1 MAVTNVLVADSSST
15 GHDAVRAAL
24 ANRGYRVLAAGT
36 SAEADRLL
44 SGEEVHVLLIG
55 PALDGADGWQAC
67 THLRASNRT
76 VSLQVMVLM
85 PAGGSGDAVRAL
97 DAGADDFLRLP
108 ADPEEL
114 AARVRAAVK
123 RRQAQAGLI
132 KEREFY
138 RIAVAEEERLSSLV
152 LDQNQSLKA
161 ANEKIRQL
169 NDDLEKANH
178 ELEQLAAYDALSG
191 LLNRRTL
198 FSRISVEIERAT
210 RMRVPLTG
218 LMVDI
223 DRFKSV
229 NDNYGHPCGDLV
241 IREIGVKLQ
250 NRLRK
255 YDFAGRY
262 GGEEFFVLLSNSTEV
277 QAERIGDRF
286 RREMAETRFTCNGES
301 FAVTLSIGV
310 ARFRDGDTQDSWI
323 EHADRALYQA
333 KDSGRNRV
341 VIA

>member
-55 PALDGADGWQAC
+55 SSLDGADGWQAC
-67 THLRASNRT
+67 TRLRAANRQ
-76 VSLQVMVLM
+76 VPLQVIVLM
-85 PAGGSGDAVRAL
+85 PAGGAGDAVRSL
-97 DAGADDFLRLP
+97 DAGADDFLRMP
-108 ADPEEL
+108 CDPEEL
-114 AARVRAAVK
+114 AARVRAAVD

-161 ANEKIRQL
+161 AYEKIRQL
-169 NDDLEKANH
+169 NGELEKANR
-178 ELEQLAAYDALSG
+178 ELEQLAAYDTLSG

-198 FSRISVEIERAT
+198 FSRIGVEIDRSS
-210 RMRVPLTG
+210 RMNVPLTG
-218 LMVDI
+218 MMIDI

-241 IREIGVKLQ
+241 IREIGGRLQ

-255 YDFAGRY
+255 YDFGGRY
-262 GGEEFFVLLSNSTEV
+262 GGEEFFVLLANSTEV

-301 FAVTLSIGV
+301 FSVTLSIGV
-310 ARFRDGDTQDSWI
+310 ARFRDGDTQETWI
-323 EHADRALYQA
+323 ERADRALYRA
-333 KDSGRNRV
+333 KEGGRNRV
-341 VIA
+341 IIA

>member
-1 MAVTNVLVADSSST
+1 MPAVTLLVADSSPGELQS
-15 GHDAVRAAL
+15 VRAAL
-24 ANRGYRVLAAGT
+24 SNRGYRLLSAGT
-36 SAEADRLL
+36 GTEAQRLL
-44 SGEEVHVLLIG
+44 AEEEVNILLLGATLGDADGYQLCSRVREEHRQVPLQVLVLQPASG
-55 PALDGADGWQAC
+55 PADVA
-67 THLRASNRT
+67 
-76 VSLQVMVLM
+76 
-85 PAGGSGDAVRAL
+85 RAL
-97 DAGADDFLRLP
+97 DAGADDSLRLP
-108 ADPEEL
+108 CDPEEL
-114 AARVRAAVK
+114 AARVRAAVA
-123 RRQAQAGLI
+123 RWQAQAGLI

-161 ANEKIRQL
+161 AYEKIRQL
-169 NDDLEKANH
+169 NGELEKANR

-198 FSRISVEIERAT
+198 FSRIGVEIERAT
-210 RMRVPLTG
+210 RMNVPLTG

-223 DRFKSV
+223 DRFKSI
-229 NDNYGHPCGDLV
+229 NDNFGHPCGDLV

-286 RREMAETRFTCNGES
+286 RREMAETRFTCNAES

-323 EHADRALYQA
+323 ESADRALYRA
-333 KDSGRNRV
+333 KEAGRNRV

>member
-1 MAVTNVLVADSSST
+1 MPAVTLLIADSSP
-15 GHDAVRAAL
+15 GELECVCAAL
-24 ANRGYRVLAAGT
+24 ANRGYRLRTAASG
-36 SAEADRLL
+36 AEARRLL
-44 SGEEVHVLLIG
+44 AEEETDILLVAA
-55 PALDGADGWQAC
+55 ALGDADGYQLCTQA
-67 THLRASNRT
+67 RAERRQ
-76 VSLQVMVLM
+76 VPLQVIVLQPSAD
-85 PAGGSGDAVRAL
+85 PADVARAL
-97 DAGADDFLRLP
+97 EAGADDWLRLP
-108 ADPEEL
+108 CATDEL
-114 AARVRAAVK
+114 AARVHAAVL
-123 RRQAQAGLI
+123 RWQAQAGLI

-161 ANEKIRQL
+161 AYEKIRQL
-169 NDDLEKANH
+169 NGDLEKANH

-198 FSRISVEIERAT
+198 FARIGVEIERAT

-323 EHADRALYQA
+323 ERADRALYQA
-333 KDSGRNRV
+333 KDAGRNRV
-341 VIA
+341 IIA

>member
-1 MAVTNVLVADSSST
+1 VSAATVLIADSSPAELAS
-15 GHDAVRAAL
+15 VRIAL
-24 ANRGYRVLAAGT
+24 SNQGYRLLAADT
-36 SAEADRLL
+36 EAETRRLL
-44 SGEEVHVLLIG
+44 AEEEVHILLLGTVFDDVDGYHLCSQVRAERRQVPLQLLVLQPLPG
-55 PALDGADGWQAC
+55 PTDVAK
-67 THLRASNRT
+67 
-76 VSLQVMVLM
+76 
-85 PAGGSGDAVRAL
+85 AL
-97 DAGADDFLRLP
+97 DAGADDCVTLP
-108 ADPEEL
+108 CDPQEL
-114 AARVRAAVK
+114 AARVRAAVA
-123 RRQAQAGLI
+123 RWQAQAGLI

-161 ANEKIRQL
+161 AYEKIRQL
-169 NDDLEKANH
+169 NGELEKANR
-178 ELEQLAAYDALSG
+178 ELEQLAAYDTLSG

-198 FSRISVEIERAT
+198 FNRIGVEIERAT
-210 RMRVPLTG
+210 RTNVPLTG

-223 DRFKSV
+223 DGFKGV

-301 FAVTLSIGV
+301 FSVTLSIGV
-310 ARFRDGDTQDSWI
+310 ARFRDSDTQESWI
-323 EHADRALYQA
+323 ERADRALYQA
-333 KDSGRNRV
+333 KGAGRNRV

>member
-1 MAVTNVLVADSSST
+1 MSVINVLVADSSLT
-15 GHDAVRAAL
+15 GPDAVRAAL
-24 ANRGYRVLAAGT
+24 ANQGYRVLAAGT
-36 SAEADRLL
+36 AAEADRLL
-44 SGEEVHVLLIG
+44 AGEEVHVLLIG
-55 PALDGADGWQAC
+55 ATLDGADGWQAC
-67 THLRASNRT
+67 ARLRAAHRQ
-76 VSLQVMVLM
+76 VPLQVIMLM
-85 PAGGSGDAVRAL
+85 PAGTPRDASRAF

-108 ADPEEL
+108 GDPEEL
-114 AARVRAAVK
+114 AARVRAAEG

-161 ANEKIRQL
+161 AYEKIRQL
-169 NDDLEKANH
+169 NGELEKANR

-198 FSRISVEIERAT
+198 FNRISVEIERSS
-210 RMRVPLTG
+210 RMNVPLTG
-218 LMVDI
+218 LMIDI
-223 DRFKSV
+223 DRFKGI

-241 IREIGVKLQ
+241 IREIGARLQ

-262 GGEEFFVLLSNSTEV
+262 GGEEFFVLLSNSTDA

-286 RREMAETRFTCNGES
+286 RREMAETRFTCNNES
-301 FAVTLSIGV
+301 FSVTLSIGV
-310 ARFRDGDTQDSWI
+310 ARFVDGDTRESWI
-323 EHADRALYQA
+323 ERTDRALYRA
-333 KDSGRNRV
+333 KEAGRNRV

>member
-1 MAVTNVLVADSSST
+1 MPSVNVLIADSST
-15 GHDAVRAAL
+15 GELEAVRAAL
-24 ANRGYRVLAAGT
+24 SDRGYRLLAAGT
-36 SAEADRLL
+36 GAEVQRLVAD
-44 SGEEVHVLLIG
+44 EEVHILLLAAG
-55 PALDGADGWQAC
+55 LGDDDGYQLCAR
-67 THLRASNRT
+67 LREEHRS
-76 VSLQVMVLM
+76 VPLQVIVLQPAAE
-85 PAGGSGDAVRAL
+85 PAGTARAL
-97 DAGADDFLRLP
+97 DAGADDSVRLP
-108 ADPEEL
+108 CDPAEL
-114 AARVRAAVK
+114 GARVRAAVA
-123 RRQAQAGLI
+123 RWEVQAGLI

-152 LDQNQSLKA
+152 LDKNQSLKEA
-161 ANEKIRQL
+161 YEKIRQL
-169 NDDLEKANH
+169 NGELEKANR
-178 ELEQLAAYDALSG
+178 ELEQLAAYDTLSG

-198 FSRISVEIERAT
+198 FNRIGVEIERAT
-210 RMRVPLTG
+210 RTSVALTG

-223 DRFKSV
+223 DRFKSI

-262 GGEEFFVLLSNSTEV
+262 GGEEFFVLLSNSTEA

-286 RREMAETRFTCNGES
+286 RREMAETRFTCNSES

-310 ARFRDGDTQDSWI
+310 ARFRDSDTQDSWI
-323 EHADRALYQA
+323 ERADRALYQA
-333 KDSGRNRV
+333 KEAGRNRV

>member
-1 MAVTNVLVADSSST
+1 MPAVTLLVADSSPGELASVR
-15 GHDAVRAAL
+15 DAL
-24 ANRGYRVLAAGT
+24 SNQGYRLLAAATG
-36 SAEADRLL
+36 AEARRLL
-44 SGEEVHVLLIG
+44 AEEEVHILLVGAVL
-55 PALDGADGWQAC
+55 DDADGYQLC
-67 THLRASNRT
+67 TQVRAERRQ
-76 VSLQVMVLM
+76 VPLQVLVLQPSPV
-85 PAGGSGDAVRAL
+85 PADVARAL
-97 DAGADDFLRLP
+97 DAGADDCLRLP
-108 ADPEEL
+108 CDPQEL
-114 AARVRAAVK
+114 AARIHAAVA
-123 RRQAQAGLI
+123 RWQAQANLI

-161 ANEKIRQL
+161 AYEKIRQL
-169 NDDLEKANH
+169 NGELEKANR

-198 FSRISVEIERAT
+198 FNRISVEIERA
-210 RMRVPLTG
+210 MRTNVPLTG

-223 DRFKSV
+223 DQFKGI

-262 GGEEFFVLLSNSTEV
+262 GGEEFYVLLSNSTEV

-286 RREMAETRFTCNGES
+286 RREMAETRFTCNGETFS
-301 FAVTLSIGV
+301 VTLSIGV
-310 ARFRDGDTQDSWI
+310 ARFRGSDTQESWI
-323 EHADRALYQA
+323 ERADQALYQA
-333 KDSGRNRV
+333 KETGRNRV

>member
-1 MAVTNVLVADSSST
+1 MTLLIADSSPAERASLSAAVST
-15 GHDAVRAAL
+15 Q
-24 ANRGYRVLAAGT
+24 GYRLLT
-36 SAEADRLL
+36 ADTGVETRRLL
-44 SGEEVHVLLIG
+44 TEEEVHILLLSAALDDADGYQLCSQVRAERRQVPLQLIVLQPPPG
-55 PALDGADGWQAC
+55 PAD
-67 THLRASNRT
+67 
-76 VSLQVMVLM
+76 
-85 PAGGSGDAVRAL
+85 PARAL
-97 DAGADDFLRLP
+97 DAGADDCVPLP
-108 ADPEEL
+108 CDPREL
-114 AARVRAAVK
+114 AARVRAAVA
-123 RRQAQAGLI
+123 RWQAQAGLI

-161 ANEKIRQL
+161 AYEKIRQL
-169 NDDLEKANH
+169 NGELEKANR

-198 FSRISVEIERAT
+198 FNRIGVEIERAT
-210 RMRVPLTG
+210 RTNVPLTG

-223 DRFKSV
+223 DRFKGI

-301 FAVTLSIGV
+301 FSVTLSIGV
-310 ARFRDGDTQDSWI
+310 ARFRDNDTQESWI

-333 KDSGRNRV
+333 KGTGRNRV

>member
-1 MAVTNVLVADSSST
+1 MPT
-15 GHDAVRAAL
+15 
-24 ANRGYRVLAAGT
+24 GT
-36 SAEADRLL
+36 SCAPRFARNA
-44 SGEEVHVLLIG
+44 GRCRCRCIVLQPPPG
-55 PALDGADGWQAC
+55 PA
-67 THLRASNRT
+67 
-76 VSLQVMVLM
+76 
-85 PAGGSGDAVRAL
+85 DAARAL
-97 DAGADDFLRLP
+97 DAGADDFVPLP
-108 ADPEEL
+108 CDPEEL
-114 AARVRAAVK
+114 AARVRAAVA
-123 RRQAQAGLI
+123 RWQAQAGLI

-161 ANEKIRQL
+161 AYEKIRQL
-169 NDDLEKANH
+169 NGELEKANR

-198 FSRISVEIERAT
+198 FNRIGVEIERAT
-210 RMRVPLTG
+210 RMNVPLTG

-223 DRFKSV
+223 DRFKGV

-301 FAVTLSIGV
+301 FSVTLSIGV
-310 ARFRDGDTQDSWI
+310 ARFRDSDTQESWI
-323 EHADRALYQA
+323 ERADRALYQA
-333 KDSGRNRV
+333 KGAGRNRV

>member
-1 MAVTNVLVADSSST
+1 MPAVTLLIADSSPGELES
-15 GHDAVRAAL
+15 VRAAL
-24 ANRGYRVLAAGT
+24 STRGYRLRTASSG
-36 SAEADRLL
+36 AEAELL
-44 SGEEVHVLLIG
+44 LAEEETDILLVAA
-55 PALDGADGWQAC
+55 ALDDTDGYQLC
-67 THLRASNRT
+67 TRTRAEHRQ
-76 VSLQVMVLM
+76 VPLQVLVLQRS
-85 PAGGSGDAVRAL
+85 PGPTDVARAL
-97 DAGADDFLRLP
+97 DAGADDWLRLP
-108 ADPEEL
+108 CDPEEL
-114 AARVRAAVK
+114 AARVQAAVVRWK
-123 RRQAQAGLI
+123 AQAGLI

-169 NDDLEKANH
+169 NGELEEANR

-198 FSRISVEIERAT
+198 FSRIHVEIERAA
-210 RMRVPLTG
+210 RMRVPLTA

-277 QAERIGDRF
+277 QAQRIGDRF

-301 FAVTLSIGV
+301 FGVTLSTGV
-310 ARFRDGDTQDSWI
+310 ARFHDGDTLESWI
-323 EHADRALYQA
+323 ERADRALYQA
-333 KDSGRNRV
+333 KDAGRNRV

>member
-1 MAVTNVLVADSSST
+1 VTLLIADSSP
-15 GHDAVRAAL
+15 AAL
-24 ANRGYRVLAAGT
+24 ASVRTALSNQGYRLLAADTG
-36 SAEADRLL
+36 AETRRLL
-44 SGEEVHVLLIG
+44 AEEEVHILLLG
-55 PALDGADGWQAC
+55 AALDDVDGYQLC
-67 THLRASNRT
+67 SQ
-76 VSLQVMVLM
+76 VSAERRQVPLQVLVLQ
-85 PAGGSGDAVRAL
+85 PPPGPTDVAKAL
-97 DAGADDFLRLP
+97 DAGADDCVPLP
-108 ADPEEL
+108 CDPREL
-114 AARVRAAVK
+114 AARVRAAVA
-123 RRQAQAGLI
+123 RWQAQAGLI

-161 ANEKIRQL
+161 AYEKIRQL
-169 NDDLEKANH
+169 NGELEKANR

-198 FSRISVEIERAT
+198 FNRIGVEIERAT
-210 RMRVPLTG
+210 RTNVPLTG

-223 DRFKSV
+223 DQFKGI

-241 IREIGVKLQ
+241 IREIGVKLH

-301 FAVTLSIGV
+301 FSVTLSIGV
-310 ARFRDGDTQDSWI
+310 ARLRESETQESWI
-323 EHADRALYQA
+323 ERADRALYQA
-333 KDSGRNRV
+333 KGAGRNRV

>member
-1 MAVTNVLVADSSST
+1 MPGVNVLIADSSH
-15 GHDAVRAAL
+15 GELDAVRAAL
-24 ANRGYRVLAAGT
+24 SNQGHRLLAASSG
-36 SAEADRLL
+36 AETMRLL
-44 SGEEVHVLLIG
+44 ADGEVHILLVAAALDDADGYQLCTQVRAEHRQVPLQVVILQPAPG
-55 PALDGADGWQAC
+55 PADVA
-67 THLRASNRT
+67 
-76 VSLQVMVLM
+76 
-85 PAGGSGDAVRAL
+85 RAL
-97 DAGADDFLRLP
+97 DAGADDCLRLP
-108 ADPEEL
+108 CDPGEI
-114 AARVRAAVK
+114 AARVRAAVA
-123 RRQAQAGLI
+123 RWQVQAGLI

-161 ANEKIRQL
+161 AYEKIRQL
-169 NDDLEKANH
+169 NGELEKANR

-198 FSRISVEIERAT
+198 FDRMGVEIERAT
-210 RMRVPLTG
+210 RMNVPLTG
-218 LMVDI
+218 LMIDI
-223 DRFKSV
+223 DRFKSI

-262 GGEEFFVLLSNSTEV
+262 GGEEFYVLLSNSTEV

-286 RREMAETRFTCNGES
+286 RREMAETRFTCNAES

-310 ARFRDGDTQDSWI
+310 ARFRAGDTQDSWI
-323 EHADRALYQA
+323 ERADRALYQA
-333 KDSGRNRV
+333 KEAGRNRV

>member
-1 MAVTNVLVADSSST
+1 MPAVTLLIADSSP
-15 GHDAVRAAL
+15 GELPLVRAAL
-24 ANRGYRVLAAGT
+24 SNDAYRVLTAVT
-36 SAEADRLL
+36 EAEARHLL
-44 SGEEVHVLLIG
+44 ADEEIHILLVS
-55 PALDGADGWQAC
+55 ASLDDADGCELCAR
-67 THLRASNRT
+67 LREERRNAP
-76 VSLQVMVLM
+76 LQVLVLQPSPD
-85 PAGGSGDAVRAL
+85 PAEAARAL
-97 DAGADDFLRLP
+97 DAGADDCVRLP
-108 ADPEEL
+108 CDPGEL
-114 AARVRAAVK
+114 AARVRAAVA
-123 RRQAQAGLI
+123 RWQAQDGLI

-161 ANEKIRQL
+161 ANEKIRLL
-169 NDDLEKANH
+169 NGELEKANR
-178 ELEQLAAYDALSG
+178 ELEQLAAYDTLSG

-198 FSRISVEIERAT
+198 FGRIGVEIERAS
-210 RMRVPLTG
+210 RLQVPLTG

-223 DRFKSV
+223 DRFKSI
-229 NDNYGHPCGDLV
+229 NDNFGHPCGDLV
-241 IREIGVKLQ
+241 IREIGAKLQ

-286 RREMAETRFTCNGES
+286 RREMAETRFTCNGGS
-301 FAVTLSIGV
+301 FSVTLSIGV
-310 ARFRDGDTQDSWI
+310 ARFREGDTLESWI

-333 KDSGRNRV
+333 KDAGRNRV

>member
-1 MAVTNVLVADSSST
+1 MTLLIAYSSPAELAS
-15 GHDAVRAAL
+15 VRTPL
-24 ANRGYRVLAAGT
+24 ANEGYRLLAAGT
-36 SAEADRLL
+36 GTETRRLL
-44 SGEEVHVLLIG
+44 AEEEVHILLLST
-55 PALDGADGWQAC
+55 ALDDADGYRLC
-67 THLRASNRT
+67 TQVRAERRQ
-76 VSLQVMVLM
+76 VPLQLLVMQPPPGPPDV
-85 PAGGSGDAVRAL
+85 ARAL
-97 DAGADDFLRLP
+97 DAGADDCVQLP
-108 ADPEEL
+108 CEPREL
-114 AARVRAAVK
+114 AARVRGAVA
-123 RRQAQAGLI
+123 RWQAQSGLI

-138 RIAVAEEERLSSLV
+138 RVAVAEEERLSSLV

-161 ANEKIRQL
+161 AYEKIRQL
-169 NDDLEKANH
+169 NGELEKANQ

-198 FSRISVEIERAT
+198 FDRISVEIERAT
-210 RMRVPLTG
+210 RTNASLTG

-223 DRFKSV
+223 DRFKSI

-286 RREMAETRFTCNGES
+286 RREMAETRFTCNGGS
-301 FAVTLSIGV
+301 FSVTLSIGV
-310 ARFRDGDTQDSWI
+310 ARFRDSDTQESWI
-323 EHADRALYQA
+323 EHADQALYRA
-333 KDSGRNRV
+333 KEAGRNRV

>member
-1 MAVTNVLVADSSST
+1 MPAVNLLIADSSP
-15 GHDAVRAAL
+15 GEVDAARAAL
-24 ANRGYRVLAAGT
+24 ANLGYRLLTAASG
-36 SAEADRLL
+36 AEAQRLVAE
-44 SGEEVHVLLIG
+44 GEVHILLVAASLDDADGCRLCASLRAERRQSPLQILVLLPSTD
-55 PALDGADGWQAC
+55 PAAVA
-67 THLRASNRT
+67 RAFE
-76 VSLQVMVLM
+76 
-85 PAGGSGDAVRAL
+85 
-97 DAGADDFLRLP
+97 AGADDCIRLP
-108 ADPEEL
+108 CDPAEL
-114 AARVRAAVK
+114 AARVRAAVA
-123 RRQAQAGLI
+123 RWQVETGLI

-161 ANEKIRQL
+161 AYEKIREL
-169 NDDLEKANH
+169 NNELEKANR

-198 FSRISVEIERAT
+198 FARIGVEIERAT
-210 RMRVPLTG
+210 RLNVPLAG
-218 LMVDI
+218 LMIDI
-223 DRFKSV
+223 DRFKGI

-241 IREIGVKLQ
+241 IREIGARLQ

-262 GGEEFFVLLSNSTEV
+262 GGEEFFVLLSNSTEA
-277 QAERIGDRF
+277 QAGRIGDRF

-310 ARFRDGDTQDSWI
+310 ARFRDGDSQESWI
-323 EHADRALYQA
+323 ERADRALYQA
-333 KDSGRNRV
+333 KEAGRNRV